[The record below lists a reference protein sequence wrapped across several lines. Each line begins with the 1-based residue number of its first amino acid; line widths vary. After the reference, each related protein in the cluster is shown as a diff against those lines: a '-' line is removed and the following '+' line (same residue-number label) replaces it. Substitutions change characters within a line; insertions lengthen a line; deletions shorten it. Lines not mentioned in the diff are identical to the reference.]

1 MKPEGKWQLLA
12 VTHGPDSLEA
22 WARRYLEYGEVH
34 NYSPSTLHT
43 RYLDLST
50 FSRWCHE
57 RGLAS
62 PREITKPILERY
74 QRHLYYYRKTN
85 GQPLSASR
93 QHVLVVHVK
102 GFFRWLVRHNHL
114 LTNPAS
120 ELELPRLPQ
129 RRLRDP
135 LSIEEVERILAVPD
149 LSDPLA
155 LRDRVILEVL
165 YSTGI
170 RRSELAALKVTD
182 VDSARGTVFVRQ
194 GKGRK
199 DRFVPIGERALA
211 WIQKYL
217 DEVRPDLVVDPSE
230 PHLFLGKDGRVL
242 SVDQL
247 TGRVR
252 EYFEKAGITKPGAC
266 HLFRHT
272 MATLM
277 LDNGADV
284 RILQELLGHTKL
296 DTTQIYTHV
305 SIGKL
310 KAVHAATHPGA
321 KLERKPGAGE
331 TLAGDAPAS
340 RSRP

>member
-1 MKPEGKWQLLA
+1 MTTVERKWQLLSMSA
-12 VTHGPDSLEA
+12 GAGSLEA

-34 NYSPSTLHT
+34 AYSVHTLRV
-43 RYLDLST
+43 RYLDLAT
-50 FSRWCHE
+50 FARWCHSC
-57 RGLAS
+57 GLSS

-74 QRHLYYYRKTN
+74 QRHLYYYRKRN
-85 GQPLSASR
+85 GAPLSASR
-93 QHVLVVHVK
+93 QMVLLVHVK
-102 GFFRWLVRHNHL
+102 GFFRWLVRHNYL
-114 LTNPAS
+114 LTNPAA
-120 ELELPRLPQ
+120 ELELPRMPQ

-135 LSIEEVERILAVPD
+135 LNLQEVERVLGMPD
-149 LSDPLA
+149 LASPLG
-155 LRDRVILEVL
+155 LRDRVIMEVL

-170 RRSELAALKVTD
+170 RRLELACLRVTD
-182 VDSARGTVFVRQ
+182 VDAVRGTVFVQQ

-199 DRFVPIGERALA
+199 DRFVPIGDRALA
-211 WIQKYL
+211 WVQKYL
-217 DEVRPDLVVDPSE
+217 DEVRSCLVVDPRQS
-230 PHLFLGKDGRVL
+230 HLFVGKDGREL
-242 SVDQL
+242 SADQL

-252 EYFEKAGITKPGAC
+252 DYFTAAGITKPGAC

-296 DTTQIYTHV
+296 ETTQIYTHV

-321 KLERKPGAGE
+321 KLEKNQLVPQ
-331 TLAGDAPAS
+331 DN
-340 RSRP
+340 